1 MISLHPKYITDNTG
15 RKLSAIIPMNEF
27 SSLIEQLEELEDI
40 RLYDASKSDNEPAL
54 PKNKAMEML
63 KEERKKLGK

>member
-15 RKLSAIIPMNEF
+15 KKISAIIPINEF

-40 RLYDASKSDNEPAL
+40 RLYDASKNDNEPAL
-54 PKNKAMEML
+54 SKDKAMEML
-63 KEERKKLGK
+63 KKERKKLGK